1 MTIHLDIRY
10 ALRGLLRSRL
20 ATTALLLSL
29 ALGAGAN
36 AAVFGL
42 VDALLVRAPAGV
54 IAPARLVTLHTSQFS
69 GATFGPSS
77 HPDYVSV
84 KASAT
89 AFESL
94 AAIDD
99 GSLATVRVRDRLEP
113 VRIAAVSE
121 EFFDLLGLGPSLG
134 TLLGPGGG
142 PEDVPG
148 AIISHALWGVLGR
161 DEAIVGAA
169 LAIGERHYTITGVGP
184 ERFRG
189 LRLDA
194 PCDVWIR
201 LDALA
206 DGLPFRIESW
216 REAWSRL
223 RPSSTRWPPR
233 WRRNTPTRTAARSR
247 CPRNLDESRDSGTR
261 AWSRAGGTRWRC

>member
-189 LRLDA
+189 LF
-194 PCDVWIR
+194 
-201 LDALA
+201 
-206 DGLPFRIESW
+206 G
-216 REAWSRL
+216 
-223 RPSSTRWPPR
+223 PP
-233 WRRNTPTRTAARSR
+233 
-247 CPRNLDESRDSGTR
+247 
-261 AWSRAGGTRWRC
+261 